1 VQTLKSKAAH
11 RGNNKMTIKDI
22 EKQFSANDK
31 LVISRFLKL
40 VNETAAN
47 DNNFSDEASLEQL
60 NQFNELAEETDAD
73 IRANVLDWLRLKKT
87 RLRGNQTDN

>member
-1 VQTLKSKAAH
+1 
-11 RGNNKMTIKDI
+11 MTIKDI